1 MKEGVNWICPSSNLL
16 SVSFWSCYR
25 FPYTRVAKVR
35 CEEVCKTP
43 CDKWEN
49 LSSLCTPGQPGWSG
63 EILLRMPA
71 LPQLCSCLFGSR
83 KLPGIPPACRV
94 PALGSAIV
102 LHAAWETIEL
112 FSASVSTVKMG
123 ITKMGITK
131 QGCELTEYQLLWD
144 CHIKCA
150 KQSGCSL

>member
-83 KLPGIPPACRV
+83 KLPGIPPACWV
-94 PALGSAIV
+94 PVLGSAIV

-123 ITKMGITK
+123 ITNPESK